1 MKGRIISDGFK
12 FQVQYT
18 NDEGVKKQFNL
29 TEDTVT
35 KYLYVGLEVDF
46 EEVWIGNPNAEFT
59 TETGWSEEPIKE
71 IQAEIIGRGYDPKLY
86 SEIENSIIRWSIDGT
101 RTGGSLTRE
110 IMEILLQESWED
122 VEEEYQK
129 DEYPTFGGPFT
140 DAKTPFEWLK
150 LNYYS
155 PKRK

>member
-1 MKGRIISDGFK
+1 MKGRIISTGFN
-12 FQVQYT
+12 FEVQYID
-18 NDEGVKKQFNL
+18 DEGVRKYLHL
-29 TEDTVT
+29 TEDTET
-35 KYLYVGLEVDF
+35 KYLYVGMEVEF
-46 EEVWIGNPNAEFT
+46 EIVWIGNPNAEFT

-71 IQAEIIGRGYDPKLY
+71 LRAEISGRGYNLELY
-86 SEIENSIIRWSIDGT
+86 SEIEHAIIKWTLDGT

-110 IMEILLQESWED
+110 IMGILHKESWED
-122 VEEEYQK
+122 IEEEYQK

-150 LNYYS
+150 LNYHS